1 MVMTIDGENREQFQ
15 TLKFNTMRTLINTP
29 LFDMFTSYAASPEL
43 LPEQLP
49 AAYDDFVNLLA
60 GLPQDEDRMKQ
71 LRRLNYTRIELSFM
85 QQTCNAMKEGQH
97 ILYDVFIGKTLS
109 LLDAEIEMTKEY
121 LCHHTNKSGL
131 KIEVRQDG
139 VKPKATLRWNGT
151 DSDLIELVAAL
162 MATGAIDC
170 VEGKKLTI
178 VDVIRVFEDAF
189 NIKIN
194 ALYTKRGKVFDR
206 CTDSTPFIDSL
217 RKNYIRMLDERL
229 A

>member
-15 TLKFNTMRTLINTP
+15 TLKFNTMRTLTNTP
-29 LFDMFTSYAASPEL
+29 LFDMFTSYAASPEFP
-43 LPEQLP
+43 PEQLP

-85 QQTCNAMKEGQH
+85 QQTCNAMKEGRH

-121 LCHHTNKSGL
+121 LRHHTDKSGL
-131 KIEVRQDG
+131 KMEVRQDG
-139 VKPKATLRWNGT
+139 GKPKAALRWNGT

-162 MATGAIDC
+162 MATGAVDC

-217 RKNYIRMLDERL
+217 RKNYIRILDERL

>member
-1 MVMTIDGENREQFQ
+1 
-15 TLKFNTMRTLINTP
+15 MRTLTNTP
-29 LFDMFTSYAASPEL
+29 LFGMFTSYVEGSEL
-43 LPEQLP
+43 MPGNLP
-49 AAYDDFVNLLA
+49 AAYDDFVGLLTN
-60 GLPQDEDRMKQ
+60 LPQDGDRVGQ

-85 QQTCNAMKEGQH
+85 RQTSDVLKEKRH
-97 ILYDVFIGKTLS
+97 VLYDVFIDKVLS
-109 LLDAEIEMTKEY
+109 LLDAEIEMLKECLRHY
-121 LCHHTNKSGL
+121 TDDAGMGMEIRPQGCKRKS
-131 KIEVRQDG
+131 
-139 VKPKATLRWNGT
+139 ALRWNGT

-162 MATGAIDC
+162 MAAGSVDC
-170 VEGKKLTI
+170 AEGKKLTI

-217 RKNYIRMLDERL
+217 RKSYIRMLDERL

>member
-1 MVMTIDGENREQFQ
+1 
-15 TLKFNTMRTLINTP
+15 MRTLTNTP
-29 LFDMFTSYAASPEL
+29 LFGMFTSYVEGSEL
-43 LPEQLP
+43 MPGNLP
-49 AAYDDFVNLLA
+49 AAYDDFVGLLTN
-60 GLPQDEDRMKQ
+60 LPQDGDTVGQ

-85 QQTCNAMKEGQH
+85 RQTS
-97 ILYDVFIGKTLS
+97 DVLIDKVLS
-109 LLDAEIEMTKEY
+109 LLDAEIEMLKECLRHY
-121 LCHHTNKSGL
+121 TDDAGMGMEIRPQGCKRKS
-131 KIEVRQDG
+131 
-139 VKPKATLRWNGT
+139 ALRWNGT

-162 MATGAIDC
+162 MAAGSVDC
-170 VEGKKLTI
+170 AEGKKLTI

-217 RKNYIRMLDERL
+217 RKSYIRMLDERL

>member
-1 MVMTIDGENREQFQ
+1 
-15 TLKFNTMRTLINTP
+15 MRTLTDTP
-29 LFDMFTSYAASPEL
+29 LFGMFTSYVEGSEL
-43 LPEQLP
+43 MPGNLP
-49 AAYDDFVNLLA
+49 AAYDDFVELLA
-60 GLPQDEDRMKQ
+60 GLPQTGDTAGQ

-85 QQTCNAMKEGQH
+85 RQTCSTMTEGRH

-109 LLDAEIEMTKEY
+109 LLDAEIEMMKEA
-121 LCHHTNKSGL
+121 LRHHADNVGKGMEIRPQSY
-131 KIEVRQDG
+131 KR
-139 VKPKATLRWNGT
+139 KAALRWNGT

-162 MATGAIDC
+162 MAAGVVDC

-189 NIKIN
+189 NLKIN

-217 RKNYIRMLDERL
+217 RKSYIRMLDERL